1 MLQTLLSPFS
11 FAQIATCVFLAITF
25 LQSGLDKAFNFADN
39 LSWLQS
45 HFAKTFLRNWI
56 HFLLGAITF
65 LEVVAGLLCVA
76 GIFQILMTGTKTY
89 AIYGSQLAA
98 LSVIMLFFGQ
108 RIAKDYAG
116 AATLVM
122 YFVLCVGAILLFTF

>member
-1 MLQTLLSPFS
+1 MLQTLLSPFT
-11 FAQIATCVFLAITF
+11 FAQIAVSIFLAITF

-45 HFAKTFLRNWI
+45 HFSKTFLRNWV

-65 LEVVAGLLCVA
+65 FEIVAGLLCVA
-76 GIFQILMTGTKTY
+76 GIFQIALTGVKSF
-89 AIYGSQLAA
+89 AIYGSQLAS

-116 AATLVM
+116 AATLVP
-122 YFVLCVGAILLFTF
+122 YFVLCVAAVVLFSF